1 MTIWRR
7 KRYAVS
13 VIALLTCVFAGTG
26 AAIAILGTSVLR
38 PLPLARPDELYHTLP
53 VYDGMADPWAFDDL
67 QRAADLLHG
76 SATFTAMTAGRDE
89 VVTYRS
95 DTATARSIVTAPN
108 FFTLLGIS
116 PGTSA
121 YGTMPEAAVIS
132 QRLANRLGLSRREAI
147 GRSVRVGDKS
157 LTVSAVIDRNRAFP
171 LDVDVWYAERV
182 PARSW
187 LGIFRVSSTMS
198 KDLFADRISRAF
210 GATQPKRGYY
220 RVSVNPLAASARP
233 AMAGTQRML
242 IAGIAIF
249 SIIAILNYGL
259 LGIGDAR
266 RRAQEFAVRVA
277 VGGTRAQ
284 VMRGLFVDQIALV
297 GCALALAA
305 ALLIPAVIRVYGAS
319 EVRAVA
325 LRLPLSLWVAIVL
338 TIALLVVA
346 AILPTRV
353 SASTPEIDVLRR
365 VSARSTPFET
375 WWNRA
380 FVSLQFG
387 VTAFLMVVG
396 TVAVVG
402 VARDKRTN
410 YGFDPANAT
419 IGTVSLSRARQG
431 QQQVFLVASEYA
443 AQLRRAFPRNATLWA
458 TSLRSMS
465 GGKYR
470 FATDSSDAQQD
481 IFKIP
486 WLSEDVTPNF
496 FDVVGIR
503 IVEGRGFRAAD
514 DAGAEPVT
522 ILTERSA
529 RNAFGSTKVIGRR
542 IRFGENDGV
551 WRTVVG
557 VAADAYPIDPISY
570 NWQARGLR
578 WATGF
583 AYRPLAQTAPE
594 AADADSGSMQNGQ
607 FVGGRSGFSMLVRA
621 GNVQN
626 IAATLRALIE
636 RVAPG
641 ETVRDVGPLDRYL
654 DRTGEVEHLQSTMRL
669 LLVFTICGL
678 ALGIIG
684 AMVLFDDV
692 VRSRT
697 NEFGIRRALG
707 APARNL
713 VLLAGRETIVAG
725 VAGVLVGGMLGAR
738 FGPFVAVWLKG
749 TVMGKF
755 MPPIPIDWTFVTGA
769 IVCLLAVLILGTV
782 ARAIR
787 AGHLDP
793 VAALRAE

>member
-13 VIALLTCVFAGTG
+13 VITLLTCVFAGTG

-38 PLPLARPDELYHTLP
+38 PLPFARPDELYHTLP
-53 VYDGMADPWAFDDL
+53 VYDGLADPWAFDDL
-67 QRAADLLHG
+67 QRASELLHG
-76 SATFTAMTAGRDE
+76 AAAFTAMTVGRDE
-89 VVTYRS
+89 VVTYRG
-95 DTATARSIVTAPN
+95 DTATARAIVTAPN

-132 QRLANRLGLSRREAI
+132 QRLANRLGLSGGEAI

-157 LTVSAVIDRNRAFP
+157 LTVAAVIDRNKAYP
-171 LDVDVWYAERV
+171 LDVDVWYVQRV
-182 PARSW
+182 PARNW
-187 LGIFRVSSTMS
+187 LGIFRVDPTIS
-198 KDLFADRISRAF
+198 KDPFADRISRAF
-210 GATQPKRGYY
+210 GATQAKQGYY

-242 IAGIAIF
+242 IAGIVIF

-284 VMRGLFVDQIALV
+284 VMRGLFLDQVALV
-297 GCALALAA
+297 ACALALAA
-305 ALLIPAVIRVYGAS
+305 TLLIPAAIRVYGAS

-410 YGFDPANAT
+410 YGYDPANAT

-443 AQLRRAFPRNATLWA
+443 AQLRRAFPKNATLWA
-458 TSLRSMS
+458 TSMRSMS

-470 FATDSSDAQQD
+470 FATDSSDREQN
-481 IFKIP
+481 IVKIP
-486 WLSEDVTPNF
+486 WISEDIAPNF
-496 FDVVGIR
+496 FEVVGIP
-503 IVEGRGFRAAD
+503 IVEGRGFRATD
-514 DAGAEPVT
+514 DAGAEPVI
-522 ILTERSA
+522 ILTERAS
-529 RNAFGSTKVIGRR
+529 RNAFGSTNVIGRR
-542 IRFGENDGV
+542 VRFGENDGV

-557 VAADAYPIDPISY
+557 VAADAYPIDPVSFQF
-570 NWQARGLR
+570 QARGLR

-594 AADADSGSMQNGQ
+594 AADADSSSMQNGQ

-621 GNVQN
+621 GNVQS
-626 IAATLRALIE
+626 IASTLGALLE

-641 ETVRDVGPLDRYL
+641 EVVRGVGPLDRYL
-654 DRTGEVEHLQSTMRL
+654 DRTGEVEHLQSTMQL

-678 ALGIIG
+678 VLGIIG
-684 AMVLFDDV
+684 AMVLIDDV

-707 APARNL
+707 APAQNL
-713 VLLAGRETIVAG
+713 IVLAGRETIVAG
-725 VAGVLVGGMLGAR
+725 VAGVLVGGMIGAR

-749 TVMGKF
+749 TLMGRF
-755 MPPIPIDWTFVTGA
+755 MPPIPVDWKLVA
-769 IVCLLAVLILGTV
+769 ASIVSLMVVLTVGTV

-787 AGHLDP
+787 AAQLDP
-793 VAALRAE
+793 VVALRAD